1 MLRSVEL
8 QKFIIVD
15 QITAY
20 NASNACIKVFLSLP
34 LVPNKIQITIDDRH
48 QVIIIKQLTTLSSI
62 SNFFSNTVIWYI
74 YKTIQLVTEERFSI
88 NMARNC
94 NMLLVDAFKIIKTSK
109 TEYYTLNFF
118 ISGTCIP
125 AGDFLT
131 KILLSNKFTCLRA
144 DLVNQRQGVL
154 HSNWILVMRSHE
166 KVATLSQ
173 LNRKCLFHSQVL
185 EIASI
190 YPVTTIKANVLAI
203 PNQQPAM
210 HSNTKKKSSA
220 CVCVY

>member
-109 TEYYTLNFF
+109 TEYSTLNFF

-131 KILLSNKFTCLRA
+131 KIEQLLSNKFTCLRA

-190 YPVTTIKANVLAI
+190 PCDDHQSQCFSD
-203 PNQQPAM
+203 P
-210 HSNTKKKSSA
+210 
-220 CVCVY
+220 